1 MGLHA
6 ASLEDGTELPADER
20 MIADLEAKGVK
31 VHRRWG
37 VGIMKND
44 KVAATASFNESFRQ
58 GIDGM
63 TWRDGKS
70 GVTVRHSMVA
80 VESENGAGAS
90 VQLYGVVTEI
100 EVADGR
106 KSVMFEPIGQSDTG
120 TEAAAAAAG
129 FARFMAD
136 PKGTPIA
143 FKDKKKGG
151 LDDSFEI
158 KSMSVE
164 KYCKE
169 VFYLPCVSRVKTEY
183 EECASSCY
191 VGWGGG
197 TIFGGLVCLGMTVAG
212 TPIAGTICYVV
223 VVGSGAVGYKRCI
236 AVCLD
241 SLKSKLDP
249 EKGVCIAEYRQCL
262 RETSP
267 PGASE

>member
-164 KYCKE
+164 DYCQLVHRVPCQETAKTTYKE
-169 VFYLPCVSRVKTEY
+169 CIST
-183 EECASSCY
+183 CN
-191 VGWGGG
+191 
-197 TIFGGLVCLGMTVAG
+197 MTVG
-212 TPIAGTICYVV
+212 L
-223 VVGSGAVGYKRCI
+223 GAVGAILTCIGITIANAPVGIVCFVVGAGGADHIYNRCVSSCVNTFRNSMDIQCEAEYKR
-236 AVCLD
+236 
-241 SLKSKLDP
+241 
-249 EKGVCIAEYRQCL
+249 CL
-262 RETSP
+262 RET
-267 PGASE
+267 PGPSR